1 MTEEITRIQRN
12 VHVIHLNRKRD
23 IVLISD
29 AHFDNK
35 HCNRDLLKSHLD
47 QAVKRDAIILLGG
60 DTLCLMGGKWDPR
73 STKKDIR
80 PEYNSGQYIDLIVED
95 IVKFLIPY
103 AHHIA
108 IVGYGN
114 HETNFIKRNEH
125 DPLLRVVHEL
135 NVRAGSNIH
144 TGGYGGWIVFK
155 FLLYGA
161 GTSYKLKYFHGSGG
175 GGIVT
180 KGTISHQRFDAMIDG
195 ADCVWMQHIHDLWDM
210 TVQVETMDHS
220 YNTKL
225 KEVLHI
231 QTSTYKDEYG
241 DGNGGW
247 HIERGAPPK
256 PLGGYWLELD
266 PQIIK
271 EKEKGKKY
279 LKIHARA
286 YKTDNRA

>member
-12 VHVIHLNRKRD
+12 VHVIHLATKRD
-23 IVLISD
+23 VLLISD

-35 HCNRDLLKSHLD
+35 HCNRTLLKSHLD
-47 QAVKRDAIILLGG
+47 EAVKKDAIILLGG

-73 STKKDIR
+73 SAKKDIR
-80 PEYNSGQYIDLIVED
+80 PEYNSGQYVDLIVED
-95 IVKFLIPY
+95 VVKFLTPY

-108 IVGYGN
+108 VVGFGN
-114 HETNFIKRNEH
+114 HEQNFIKRNEH
-125 DPLLRVVHEL
+125 DPLTRIVTEI
-135 NVRAGSNIH
+135 NAKTGSKIY

-155 FLLYGA
+155 YTFQGVRA
-161 GTSYKLKYFHGSGG
+161 SYKMKYFHGSGG

-210 TVQVETMDHS
+210 TVQVETIDKF

-256 PLGGYWLELD
+256 PLGGYWIELD
-266 PQIIK
+266 PVRVQD
-271 EKEKGKKY
+271 KEKGKGF

-286 YKTDNRA
+286 YKTDNR